1 MELVEQV
8 SIAWSAAHQL
18 CEEAMGRAQELQVH
32 VSIAVVD
39 RSGKLTAFLRD
50 NNAPFHCSDIAC
62 DKAYTAA
69 SFGLPTHGWSEA
81 FKSLSPGVSDGLLQ
95 RDRMVMF
102 GGGYP
107 IWMKDKCVGG
117 IGVSGASEAQDMEC
131 AVVALNKIGA
141 DIEADKKG
149 V

>member
-1 MELVEQV
+1 MELVERLSV
-8 SIAWSAAHQL
+8 GWTSAHQA
-18 CEEAMGRAQELQVH
+18 CEAAMHQAQSLDVC
-32 VSIAVVD
+32 VSVAVVD
-39 RSGKLTAFLRD
+39 SSGKLVAFLSHQG
-50 NNAPFHCSDIAC
+50 APFHCGDIAQ

-69 SFGLPTHGWSEA
+69 SFGLPTDRWAEVSKNFSA
-81 FKSLSPGVSDGLLQ
+81 TVSDGLLQ

-107 IWMKDKCVGG
+107 IMLEGKCVGG

-131 AVVALNKIGA
+131 AVAALNKIGA
-141 DIEADKKG
+141 DTES